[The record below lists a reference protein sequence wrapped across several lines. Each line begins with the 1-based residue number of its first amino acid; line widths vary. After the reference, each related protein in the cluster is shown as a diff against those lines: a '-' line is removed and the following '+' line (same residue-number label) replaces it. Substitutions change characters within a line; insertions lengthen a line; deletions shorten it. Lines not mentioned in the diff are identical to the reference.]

1 MRALDGEEEARER
14 GVVDGGLR
22 EIAGRVSRWWERDAQ
37 RAEGHEAG
45 GLELG
50 LGTRT
55 GEVHE
60 LLVGRRRQRLCCL
73 RAVLIVIIVIVTRA
87 IVRHERV
94 GSSDQRSEETV
105 EEREREQRGLKL
117 LHGAEH
123 CLRKLVPPLREF
135 IDVR

>member
-45 GLELG
+45 GLEPG

-73 RAVLIVIIVIVTRA
+73 RGVLIVIIIIVTKGS
-87 IVRHERV
+87 VRHERV
-94 GSSDQRSEETV
+94 GNSDQRSEETV

-117 LHGAEH
+117 LNSAEH
-123 CLRKLVPPLREF
+123 CLGKLVPPLREF

>member
-14 GVVDGGLR
+14 GLVDGGLR

-45 GLELG
+45 GLEPG

-73 RAVLIVIIVIVTRA
+73 RGVLIVIIVIVTRA
-87 IVRHERV
+87 IVRQERV

-117 LHGAEH
+117 LNGAEH
-123 CLRKLVPPLREF
+123 CLGKLVPPLREF